1 MRKHTCLLA
10 LLILMTT
17 TLSAQTEINMNQWLK
32 AGPSGIHNPAFSE
45 KGNIDGEKFNNSDLL
60 ESIRMDFER
69 MPRAGRSINLSK
81 EEMEWQEITIDSDSL
96 IATSLDGKNVIYL
109 ASYIDV
115 DRWAKLDFNI
125 TTDALF
131 ELRVDGEQKHTKKNG
146 KLSNEKY
153 SAQLHRGKHLVSL
166 KLLSDDENIKFHT
179 KVSHSPDFEGL
190 TLTNTL
196 DPLRKLTIHDI
207 LDGKSIS
214 SAHISPSGKYVLI
227 NYSESPRGTGKNMSY
242 TVLKRLDDMKN
253 EVVFRNQ
260 DINRVQWLPKTGRI
274 SYTVEFEGASNLYV
288 YDVESGEEKKIAG
301 DIDDMGSYTWAPNEK
316 YIVYSTQV
324 KADDPGD
331 LKRIYGNEDRIPG
344 FRDRSFLHILNVNSG
359 HSQRITAGNL
369 STHLHDIRPD
379 SKKILFSTSYPDYTE
394 VPFSRQ
400 NLYEMDM
407 ETLTLDTIWKDKR
420 YSGRAEYSPGGNR
433 LLVQGGPL
441 CFGDVG
447 VNVSDDMMPNNYD
460 NQLYL
465 YNLQS
470 GNVKPLTKTFTP
482 SVNSADWITESRI
495 YLSVTEKDYGRLYH
509 YNLDDQ
515 EFEQVDL
522 EVEVLGGIDFS
533 DKGDQA
539 VYTGTGMTMPEHLY
553 ALNLKE
559 EESRLI
565 DKPKQE
571 SLTNVQYG
579 PTEEWNFTNS
589 RGRTIDGRVYYPPN
603 YDSDKE
609 YPVIVYYY
617 GGTTPTSRSF
627 DGRYPKNI
635 WAGKGYIVY
644 VLQPSGATGYGQEFS
659 ALHVNGWGKEQ
670 LNDIIEGTK
679 KFLDAHPSADEDN
692 VGAIGASYGGYTT
705 MMLQTQTDIFKTAV
719 AHAGI
724 SSISSYWGEGYW
736 GYTYSSVASAHSY
749 PWNNKDLYVESSP
762 LFNADDFSN
771 SILLL
776 HGSAD
781 TNVPVGESKQ
791 YYAALKILGK
801 DVEMV
806 LVEDQ
811 DHHIIDYDK
820 RIKWH
825 HTITSWFD
833 SKLKEQP
840 QQWKEMY
847 PEKNLQ

>member
-1 MRKHTCLLA
+1 MKKHIILPV
-10 LLILMTT
+10 LLIFMTT
-17 TLSAQTEINMNQWLK
+17 ALFAQKEINMNQWLK
-32 AGPSGIHNPAFSE
+32 AGPVEIYKPAFSE
-45 KGNIDGEKFNNSDLL
+45 KGNLDGEKFKNNDLL
-60 ESIRMDFER
+60 ESLRMDFER
-69 MPRAGRSINLSK
+69 MPRVSSSVALAK
-81 EEMEWQEITIDSDSL
+81 EETEWKEITIDSDSL
-96 IATSLDGKNVIYL
+96 ITISPNGNNVMYL
-109 ASYIDV
+109 ASYIEV
-115 DRWAKLDFNI
+115 DQWTKLEFNI
-125 TTDALF
+125 TTGALF
-131 ELRVDGEQKHTKKNG
+131 EFYIDGEKKHTKETG
-146 KLSNEKY
+146 KRSSEKC
-153 SAQLHRGKHLVSL
+153 SAQLHRGKHLVGL
-166 KLLSDDENIKFHT
+166 KLLNEGKNMKFHT
-179 KVSHSPDFEGL
+179 TVSYSRDFEGL

-196 DPLRKLTIHDI
+196 DPTRELTIHDI

-214 SAHISPSGKYVLI
+214 SARISSSGKYVLI
-227 NYSESPRGTGKNMSY
+227 NYTESPRGTGKSMGY
-242 TVLKRLDDMKN
+242 TVLKKLDDLEN
-253 EVVFRNQ
+253 ETVFRNP
-260 DINRVQWLPKTGRI
+260 DINKVQWLPKSERI
-274 SYTVEFEGASNLYV
+274 SYTVQFEEASNLYV
-288 YDVESGEEKKIAG
+288 YDVESGEENIIAR
-301 DIDDMGSYTWAPNEK
+301 DIEDLGSYTWAPNEA

-324 KADDPGD
+324 EADDPGD

-344 FRDRSFLHILNVNSG
+344 FRDRSFLHLLNVKSG

-369 STHLHDIRPD
+369 STRLHDIRPD

-400 NLYEMDM
+400 NLYEMDV
-407 ETLTLDTIWKDKR
+407 ENLTPDTIWKDKR
-420 YSGRAEYSPGGNR
+420 YSGRAEYSPEGNR

-447 VNVSDDMMPNNYD
+447 RNVSDDMMPNNYD
-460 NQLYL
+460 SQLYL
-465 YNLQS
+465 YDLQNE
-470 GNVKPLTKTFTP
+470 NVKPLTKTFAP
-482 SVNSADWITESRI
+482 SVNSADWITENRI
-495 YLSVTEKDYGRLYH
+495 YLSVTEKDYGRLYLF
-509 YNLDDQ
+509 NTGDGQ
-515 EFEQVDL
+515 FEQVDL

-553 ALNLKE
+553 ALDLKNE
-559 EESRLI
+559 ASRLI
-565 DKPKQE
+565 DKPKKE
-571 SLTNVQYG
+571 SLAHVQYG

-603 YDSDKE
+603 YDPDKT

-670 LNDIIEGTK
+670 VDDIIEGTK
-679 KFLDAHPSADEDN
+679 KFLDTHPSADEDN

-705 MMLQTQTDIFKTAV
+705 MMLQTRTDIFKTAV

-736 GYTYSSVASAHSY
+736 GYTYSAVASAHSY
-749 PWNNKDLYVESSP
+749 PWNNKDLYVEQSP

-776 HGSAD
+776 HGAAD

-806 LVEDQ
+806 LVENEN
-811 DHHIIDYDK
+811 HWIIDYDK

-825 HTITSWFD
+825 YTITSWFD
-833 SKLKEQP
+833 SKLKDQP
-840 QQWKEMY
+840 QQWEEMY
-847 PEKNLQ
+847 PEKNLD